1 MTDTS
6 LPTPPPARR
15 GRRSRSGRQRRFGLQ
30 FSWRKALFILPN
42 LFTVSSIFCGFYAVV
57 LCSGTPGPT
66 QFSQATLAIFYG
78 IFFDMADGRVARM
91 TRTQSD
97 FGVQLDS
104 LADCMTFGMAPAVVV
119 YKWALSGLGLGGA
132 LVAFTYV
139 ACGAM
144 RLARF
149 NVIAARTPALS
160 KKWFIGLPIPLASG
174 VLISLVMFHQHTYA
188 RPAAR
193 QTHILILILLLSYL
207 MVSNVR
213 YRTFKDVKVG
223 SKSIAAFVIAALA
236 FVTVA
241 LTYEATFALLA
252 FFSAYVGLGLI
263 EHVVFFRRRQREAAA
278 TPPSIIPPADRP
290 AP

>member
-6 LPTPPPARR
+6 LPDLPPARR
-15 GRRSRSGRQRRFGLQ
+15 GRRSRNGRQRRFGLR

-57 LCSGTPGPT
+57 LASGTPGPA
-66 QFSQATLAIFYG
+66 QLYQATLAIFYG

-104 LADCMTFGMAPAVVV
+104 LADVMTFGMAPAVVV
-119 YKWALSGLGLGGA
+119 HKWALSGLGLGGA
-132 LVAFTYV
+132 LVAFAYV

-149 NVIAARTPALS
+149 NVIAARAPTLS
-160 KKWFIGLPIPLASG
+160 KKWFIGLPIPLAAG
-174 VLISLVMFHQHTYA
+174 VLISLVMFHQRTYA
-188 RPAAR
+188 RPATR
-193 QTHILILILLLSYL
+193 QTHILILILLLSFL

-213 YRTFKDVKVG
+213 YRTFKDIKVG
-223 SKSIAAFVIAALA
+223 RKSIAAFVFAVLA
-236 FVTVA
+236 FVTMAVMFQ
-241 LTYEATFALLA
+241 ATFALLA

-263 EHVVFFRRRQREAAA
+263 EEVIFFRRRRREAAA
-278 TPPSIIPPADRP
+278 TASGTFPPNEPPTA
-290 AP
+290 